1 MTLFFGFHAISP
13 VLMLILD
20 IFLYFGYNY
29 TIKVGARLGR
39 TIFSAHGG
47 LSKIGSGRGP
57 KIDFLAIGGRGGL
70 KWLVQV
76 EQIVV
81 HIGTQ
86 VGGLLW
92 TQNSSEK
99 CTQRCR
105 NGPKTANFWPK
116 MPFSAIGGRG
126 GLKWLVQVEQ
136 MVVNIETHA
145 GGLFWTQNSS
155 EKFLS
160 EISLIVK

>member
-1 MTLFFGFHAISP
+1 MAFFDTIFWISP

-20 IFLYFGYNY
+20 KFIYFGYNY
-29 TIKVGARLGR
+29 SIKVGARLGR
-39 TIFSAHGG
+39 TISCAHGG

-57 KIDFLAIGGRGGL
+57 KINFLAIGGRGGL

-92 TQNSSEK
+92 TQNSSK
-99 CTQRCR
+99 
-105 NGPKTANFWPK
+105 
-116 MPFSAIGGRG
+116 
-126 GLKWLVQVEQ
+126 
-136 MVVNIETHA
+136 
-145 GGLFWTQNSS
+145 
-155 EKFLS
+155 KFLS
-160 EISLIVK
+160 EIFLKTDNLIKSKIGLDYEDYEDHNSLIMCSGEQSSSE

>member
-13 VLMLILD
+13 VLMRILD
-20 IFLYFGYNY
+20 KFIHFGYNY

>member
-1 MTLFFGFHAISP
+1 
-13 VLMLILD
+13 MLILD

-105 NGPKTANFWPK
+105 NGPKMAHFWPN
-116 MPFSAIGGRG
+116 MPFLAIGGREG
-126 GLKWLVQVEQ
+126 PKWLAQVEQ
-136 MVVNIETHA
+136 MVVHIGTHA
-145 GGLFWTQNSS
+145 GGL
-155 EKFLS
+155 L
-160 EISLIVK
+160 